1 MFAIAKGYDMKRLVV
16 YAVVTL
22 LFNSSLAFA
31 ESPVL
36 QNGVQEFVDAL
47 NKKGGK
53 PIYTLTPTEAR
64 AVLTNLQAK
73 TRDLASVVIEDK
85 TIDIDGKKIPLH
97 IIRPENAKQ
106 AMPVIMYFHGGGWI
120 LGNFKTHERF
130 LRELTNASN
139 AAIVFVD
146 YSPAPEAKYP
156 TQIEQ
161 AYAATKWIAEN
172 GKSLNLDTSKIAVAG
187 DSVGGNMAAVV
198 TLLAKENNTPKIG
211 FQVLFYPVTDANF
224 ETESYKLFENGPW
237 LTKKAMQW
245 FWDAYLPN
253 KEDAKKITAS
263 PLQASIEQL
272 KGLPPALIIT
282 DQNDVL
288 RDEGEAY
295 ANKLMQAG
303 VPVVATRYLG
313 TIHDFVMLNALANTP
328 VTHAAISQAGRAL
341 WWFFYQDTILK
352 AKPDVKNE

>member
-1 MFAIAKGYDMKRLVV
+1 MKRLAL
-16 YAVVTL
+16 YAITTL
-22 LFNSSLAFA
+22 LFSSSVAFA
-31 ESPVL
+31 DNPVL
-36 QNGVQEFVDAL
+36 ENTTQEFIFTL
-47 NKKGGK
+47 NKKDGK
-53 PIYTLTPTEAR
+53 PIYTLTPIEAR
-64 AVLTNLQAK
+64 NILIDLQSGAINLAV
-73 TRDLASVVIEDK
+73 ASVENK
-85 TIDIDGKKIPLH
+85 TIEMDGKKIPLH
-97 IIRPENAKQ
+97 IIRPANAKK
-106 AMPVIMYFHGGGWI
+106 AMPVVMYFHGGGWI

-130 LRELTNASN
+130 LRELANAAN

-146 YSPAPEAKYP
+146 YSLAPEAKYP

-161 AYAATKWIAEN
+161 AYAATKWIAEK

-198 TLLAKENNTPKIG
+198 TLLAKEKKTPKIG

-224 ETESYKLFENGPW
+224 ETPSYQAFENGPW

-263 PLQASIEQL
+263 PLQASIEEL
-272 KGLPPALIIT
+272 KGLPPALVIT

-295 ANKLMQAG
+295 AHKLMQAG
-303 VPVVATRYLG
+303 VPVVAIRYLG
-313 TIHDFVMLNALANTP
+313 TFHDFVMLNALAQTP
-328 VTHAAISQAGRAL
+328 ATQSAINQAGRAL
-341 WWFFYQDTILK
+341 WWFFYEDTIMK
-352 AKPDVKNE
+352 GKPKV